1 MSNLLVLTFADKPLN
16 ERNHLKR
23 SCEKFGI
30 QLKVLIS
37 SPWIQNV
44 IKLKMLYKFVQDQ
57 DPELTLLIVDA
68 YDVVLYERE
77 KEILKKFEKENADI
91 LFSGES
97 NFMYKEPA
105 KWLTFLKKYPKQS
118 TIYQYLNSGSY
129 IGKVKQIKQ
138 MLNKMQRWFQID
150 LQDEEE
156 LFPIK
161 SDQYLLS
168 RFYVENYGRAGEL
181 KLAVDSDQCLLGC
194 TGGRFCVLKFPD
206 LTKWQSFSFF
216 ILERNILKL
225 FTLHKY
231 QKIPKDFIYQ
241 NDHFHNVKMK
251 TCPSVMHFPGT
262 WDRFDKVYNEL
273 IQAKKSPRK
282 EGWIFA
288 AIVSVFSFVLSVILG
303 SIFWLLI
310 RRL

>member
-1 MSNLLVLTFADKPLN
+1 MSDLLVLTFADKPLD
-16 ERNHLKR
+16 ERNHLRR

-30 QLKVLIS
+30 QLKVLVS
-37 SPWIQNV
+37 SPWIENV
-44 IKLKMLYKFVQDQ
+44 IKLKMLHEFVEGQDQ
-57 DPELTLLIVDA
+57 ELTLLIVDA
-68 YDVVLYERE
+68 YDVVLYKGER
-77 KEILKKFEKENADI
+77 EILKKFEKENVDT

-105 KWLTFLKKYPKQS
+105 KWLAFLKKYPEQS

-129 IGKVKQIKQ
+129 IGKVKHIKK
-138 MLNKMQRWFQID
+138 MLNEIQRWFQID
-150 LQDEEE
+150 LQDEEK
-156 LFPIK
+156 LLPIK

-168 RFYVENYGRAGEL
+168 RFYVENYGQSGEL
-181 KLAVDSDQCLLGC
+181 KLSVDSNQHLLGC

-225 FTLHKY
+225 FTLHKH

-241 NDHFHNVKMK
+241 NDQFYNVKMK
-251 TCPSVMHFPGT
+251 TYPSVMHFPGT
-262 WDRFDKVYNEL
+262 WDRFDKVYEEL
-273 IQAKKSPRK
+273 IQAKKPLKK

-288 AIVSVFSFVLSVILG
+288 AIISVFSFVLSIIVG
-303 SIFWLLI
+303 PIFWLST
-310 RRL
+310 RRF